1 MVTYREWRSP
11 SDRFRLERDSKTG
24 AGGRRRHQALH
35 MLTSLAGTRQT
46 TLNSPNSM
54 DCAILPNNPL
64 DAMRGPREARYV
76 NGHDLIVDGGIAA
89 GRPAA
94 VMTAAWQAI
103 GEALAG

>member
-1 MVTYREWRSP
+1 
-11 SDRFRLERDSKTG
+11 
-24 AGGRRRHQALH
+24 
-35 MLTSLAGTRQT
+35 
-46 TLNSPNSM
+46 
-54 DCAILPNNPL
+54 
-64 DAMRGPREARYV
+64 MRGPREARYV